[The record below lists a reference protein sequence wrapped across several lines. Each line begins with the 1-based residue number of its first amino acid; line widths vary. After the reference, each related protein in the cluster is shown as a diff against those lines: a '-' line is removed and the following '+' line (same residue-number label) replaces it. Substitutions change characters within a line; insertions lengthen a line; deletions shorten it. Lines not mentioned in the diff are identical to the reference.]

1 MLEIYPHLPSP
12 FSFFFLFLPQKN
24 GGKFEK
30 DGYLFQISH
39 HVFLIASYKDI
50 ENSIL
55 QPNAFMMR

>member
-12 FSFFFLFLPQKN
+12 FSFFFLFLQQKN

-30 DGYLFQISH
+30 DSYLFQISH

>member
-12 FSFFFLFLPQKN
+12 FSFFFLFRPQKN

-30 DGYLFQISH
+30 DSYLFQISH

>member
-12 FSFFFLFLPQKN
+12 FSFFFLFHPQKN

-30 DGYLFQISH
+30 DSYLFQISH

>member
-30 DGYLFQISH
+30 DSYLFQISH
-39 HVFLIASYKDI
+39 HVFLISSYKDI

>member
-1 MLEIYPHLPSP
+1 MLEIYPHLP
-12 FSFFFLFLPQKN
+12 FFFLFLPQKN

-30 DGYLFQISH
+30 DSYLFQISH

-55 QPNAFMMR
+55 QPNAFMIR

>member
-12 FSFFFLFLPQKN
+12 FPFSSSNLKKTVIFF
-24 GGKFEK
+24 KFPTM
-30 DGYLFQISH
+30 F
-39 HVFLIASYKDI
+39 FLIAFYKDI

>member
-12 FSFFFLFLPQKN
+12 FPFLPQKN

-30 DGYLFQISH
+30 DSYLFQISH

>member
-30 DGYLFQISH
+30 DSYLFQISH
-39 HVFLIASYKDI
+39 NVFLIASYKDI

>member
-24 GGKFEK
+24 GGKVEK
-30 DGYLFQISH
+30 VSYLFQICR

>member
-30 DGYLFQISH
+30 DSYLFQISH
-39 HVFLIASYKDI
+39 HVFLIAPYKDI

>member
-12 FSFFFLFLPQKN
+12 FSFFFLPQKN

-30 DGYLFQISH
+30 DSYLFQISH

>member
-1 MLEIYPHLPSP
+1 MFEIYPHLPSP

-24 GGKFEK
+24 GGKFVK
-30 DGYLFQISH
+30 DSYLFQISH

-55 QPNAFMMR
+55 QPNAFMIR

>member
-30 DGYLFQISH
+30 DSYLFQISH
-39 HVFLIASYKDI
+39 HVFFIASYKDI

-55 QPNAFMMR
+55 QPNAFMIR

>member
-12 FSFFFLFLPQKN
+12 FSFFLL
-24 GGKFEK
+24 KFPTM
-30 DGYLFQISH
+30 F
-39 HVFLIASYKDI
+39 FLIASYKDI

>member
-12 FSFFFLFLPQKN
+12 FSFFFLKKTVGNLKKITVFF
-24 GGKFEK
+24 KFPTM
-30 DGYLFQISH
+30 F
-39 HVFLIASYKDI
+39 FLIASYKDI

>member
-30 DGYLFQISH
+30 DSYLFQISH
-39 HVFLIASYKDI
+39 HVSLIASYKDI

>member
-12 FSFFFLFLPQKN
+12 FPFSSSKH

-30 DGYLFQISH
+30 TVIFSNFPPC
-39 HVFLIASYKDI
+39 FLIASYKDI

-55 QPNAFMMR
+55 QPNAFMIR

>member
-1 MLEIYPHLPSP
+1 MFEIDPHLPSP
-12 FSFFFLFLPQKN
+12 FSFFLLFLPQKN

-30 DGYLFQISH
+30 DSYLFQISH

>member
-30 DGYLFQISH
+30 DSYLFQISH
-39 HVFLIASYKDI
+39 HVFLIAFYKDI

>member
-12 FSFFFLFLPQKN
+12 FSSFFLFLPQKN

-30 DGYLFQISH
+30 DSYLFQISH

>member
-1 MLEIYPHLPSP
+1 MLEIYTHLPSP

-30 DGYLFQISH
+30 DSYLFQISH

>member
-1 MLEIYPHLPSP
+1 MLEIYPHL
-12 FSFFFLFLPQKN
+12 FLFLPQKN

-30 DGYLFQISH
+30 DSYLFQISH

>member
-30 DGYLFQISH
+30 DSYLFQISH
-39 HVFLIASYKDI
+39 HVFLIASSKDI
-50 ENSIL
+50 ENSSR

>member
-30 DGYLFQISH
+30 GSYLFQISH

>member
-30 DGYLFQISH
+30 DSYLFQISH
-39 HVFLIASYKDI
+39 HVFLIASYKYI

-55 QPNAFMMR
+55 QPNAFMIR

>member
-12 FSFFFLFLPQKN
+12 FSFFFLKKN

-30 DGYLFQISH
+30 DSYLFQISH

>member
-30 DGYLFQISH
+30 ASYLFQISH